1 MSYESFDIKFSSVAC
16 VLFELRHL
24 PSQNISKTPP
34 GMKNPI
40 FFKKIFAMGFCA
52 DLHPVNRIN
61 QEFTKKK
68 CKNGTR

>member
-24 PSQNISKTPP
+24 PPKIFQSLPP
-34 GMKNPI
+34 GMKNSI

-52 DLHPVNRIN
+52 DLHSVNGVN
-61 QEFTKKK
+61 
-68 CKNGTR
+68 